1 MSIFSPAYW
10 LQLSPKDW
18 LLRFI
23 SLGLATVLWYY
34 VGGEDIVNKNVMVPV
49 EIINLPSDL
58 VISNQFKKEIEVS
71 VSGPRSLVLD
81 MGNRDI
87 RRQVDLEKATPGTMV
102 IKNSNDAISV
112 PRGIKVQRIKPDT
125 IILSLDK
132 LVQKR
137 MVVTPVTNGVIASD
151 YILKGIRMEPDSI
164 SITGPETV
172 LKHFE
177 VLRTK
182 VIKLDGLK
190 ASSQI
195 QVPLDL
201 DSVIVELIGETT
213 VTAHLDIAVETVQKK
228 IANVPVE
235 VKKDGE
241 LQRVTPA
248 TVSLIV
254 AVPKTILRENVAL
267 HSLFT
272 VTAEA
277 IGKDNRMLVKV
288 NPTRKF
294 TDPIHIL
301 QIDPKEVT
309 LIEEAPVPVVEGEQ
323 GQVVVPEKETG
334 VEQKKAAQPEKEK
347 AADSNTP

>member
-1 MSIFSPAYW
+1 MNILSPAYW
-10 LQLSPKDW
+10 LRLPPKDW

-23 SLGLATVLWYY
+23 SLGLATVLWYF

-49 EIINLPSDL
+49 EVINLPSDL

-81 MGNRDI
+81 MGNRAI
-87 RRQVDLEKATPGTMV
+87 SRQVDLEDATPGTMV
-102 IKNSNDAISV
+102 IKNNNDSISV

-151 YILKGIRMEPDSI
+151 YILKGIRMEPESI

-190 ASSQI
+190 ASAQI

-213 VTAHLDIAVETVQKK
+213 VTAHLDISVETVQKK
-228 IANVPVE
+228 IANLPVE
-235 VKKDGE
+235 VMKDGE

-248 TVSLIV
+248 TVSLTV
-254 AVPKTILRENVAL
+254 AVPKTILRQNVAL

-277 IGKDNRMLVKV
+277 NGKDQQMLVKV
-288 NPTRKF
+288 IPTRKF
-294 TDPIHIL
+294 ADPIRIL
-301 QIDPKEVT
+301 QIDPMKVT
-309 LIEEAPVPVVEGEQ
+309 LIEEVTAVEEAQ
-323 GQVVVPEKETG
+323 EKTAVPEAETG
-334 VEQKKAAQPEKEK
+334 EEQKNKDQPIKEKEG
-347 AADSNTP
+347 DTNSP